1 MYRKKVHVQKKSS
14 CTEKKFVSR
23 QKVHFQTLISF
34 TIIFFSFL
42 CEPEVMNSKTISKYT
57 RIPKLLW
64 DECLKIVVRGSSSAH
79 NVGQESFI
87 PRWVFSFVA
96 QSFLERVFVES
107 NDGLIRAK
115 SHYHPVDILLLFLA
129 WFRSSGSFDD
139 FSFSSAGE
147 KPFSSP
153 TLSTMIP
160 DVSRI
165 LINVLSAWVCPRE
178 QSEELRAGETAFP
191 EEKFHSHFYN
201 RSELSRVQRATF
213 KGVLQSIQHAY
224 VLDGTGTT
232 VGVSQNFQKK
242 YLSFKTRKS
251 SVTTQVAASHDG
263 RIVWVSSISSP
274 SGKYNDV
281 SMMQFRPSLL
291 KNELGRTTRRGMY
304 FSTRNRLMAGAKMQL
319 PLIEELCKLCC
330 FAGDGQPFERG
341 QMMSIL
347 CDGGYNFASEFI
359 SVCLFFFFFFNFF
372 FLI

>member
-14 CTEKKFVSR
+14 CTEKKFISR
-23 QKVHFQTLISF
+23 QKVHFQTLSSF
-34 TIIFFSFL
+34 PIIFFSFL

-64 DECLKIVVRGSSSAH
+64 DEWLKIVVRGSSSAH

-129 WFRSSGSFDD
+129 WFRSSGSFED

-147 KPFSSP
+147 KPFSST

-232 VGVSQNFQKK
+232 VEVSQNFQKK
-242 YLSFKTRKS
+242 YFSYKTRKS

-281 SMMQFRPSLL
+281 SMMQLRP
-291 KNELGRTTRRGMY
+291 K
-304 FSTRNRLMAGAKMQL
+304 
-319 PLIEELCKLCC
+319 
-330 FAGDGQPFERG
+330 PFEERTWEDYSTG
-341 QMMSIL
+341 HVFLNAQST
-347 CDGGYNFASEFI
+347 DGWSEDATP
-359 SVCLFFFFFFNFF
+359 FNWRA
-372 FLI
+372 L